1 LEVCIIFI
9 QFSRVK
15 EEKLRRKIFGAS
27 FFLCFFGFCLFFF
40 VFPIHGEKKVGEK
53 ENGWTST
60 FHLQDC
66 HFAASGKNRF
76 FILEPGY
83 RLVLEDRSGKNTG
96 KLIITVLGET
106 KTIAG
111 IVTRIVEER
120 ETSSGKLVEV
130 SRNFFAICTETNS
143 VFYFGE
149 EVDIYKKGKI
159 VGHEGTWQ
167 ADGTAKAG
175 LMMPG
180 LILLGARYY
189 QEIAPGVAMDRV
201 EIVAVNETIKTPAG
215 TFSNCLKIKETTPLE
230 KGAREYKFYAPGIGL
245 VKDGKLL
252 LTDHGYIDNSK
263 K

>member
-1 LEVCIIFI
+1 M
-9 QFSRVK
+9 
-15 EEKLRRKIFGAS
+15 FGFS
-27 FFLCFFGFCLFFF
+27 FFLSVCLFFI
-40 VFPIHGEKKVGEK
+40 VPGLHGEKKAGEK

-60 FHLQDC
+60 FHLQDR
-66 HFAASGKNRF
+66 HLAASGKNRF

-83 RLVLEDRSGKNTG
+83 RLVLEGRSGKNTE
-96 KLIITVLGET
+96 KLILTVLSET

-111 IVTRIVEER
+111 IVTGIVEER
-120 ETSSGKLVEV
+120 ETINGKLIEV

-159 VGHEGTWQ
+159 AGHEGAWQ
-167 ADGTAKAG
+167 ADGTAKPG

-189 QEIAPGVAMDRV
+189 QEMAPGVAMDRA
-201 EIVAVNETIKTPAG
+201 EIVAVKETLKTPAG

-230 KGAREYKFYAPGIGL
+230 KGAREYKIYAPGIGL

-252 LTDHGYIDNSK
+252 LTGHGYIENIPK
-263 K
+263 KNKE

>member
-1 LEVCIIFI
+1 M
-9 QFSRVK
+9 
-15 EEKLRRKIFGAS
+15 FGAS
-27 FFLCFFGFCLFFF
+27 FFLGFFGFYSFFF
-40 VFPIHGEKKVGEK
+40 VSPIHCEKKVGKKEK
-53 ENGWTST
+53 GWTST
-60 FHLQDC
+60 FHLQDR

-83 RLVLEDRSGKNTG
+83 RLVLEDRSGKNTE
-96 KLIITVLGET
+96 KLILTVLSET

-120 ETSSGKLVEV
+120 ETINGKLVEV
-130 SRNFFAICTETNS
+130 SRNFFAICTKTNS

-159 VGHEGTWQ
+159 VGHEGAWQ
-167 ADGTAKAG
+167 ADGTAKPG

-189 QEIAPGVAMDRV
+189 QEIAPGVAMDRA
-201 EIVAVNETIKTPAG
+201 ETVAVNETIKTPAG
-215 TFSNCLKIKETTPLE
+215 TFINCLKIKETTTLE
-230 KGAREYKFYAPGIGL
+230 RGAREYKFYAPGIGL

-252 LTDHGYIDNSK
+252 LTDHGYIDNPK